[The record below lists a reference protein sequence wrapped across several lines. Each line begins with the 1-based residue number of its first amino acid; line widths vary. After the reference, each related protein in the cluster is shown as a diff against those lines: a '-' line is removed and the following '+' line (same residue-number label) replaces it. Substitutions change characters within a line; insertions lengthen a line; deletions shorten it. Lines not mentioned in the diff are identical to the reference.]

1 MKPNLTTVF
10 KPNLVEANNN
20 QTQIKSLQED
30 VAKLTPK
37 IEENKSD
44 NFLESVKNAI
54 DQVSESQVKSAELT
68 KNYELGLENDLTKVM
83 INQQLAGLGF
93 QMTLNV
99 RNKVLTAYKDIMN
112 MPV

>member
-1 MKPNLTTVF
+1 MFQRGTK
-10 KPNLVEANNN
+10 
-20 QTQIKSLQED
+20 
-30 VAKLTPK
+30 KLLK
-37 IEENKSD
+37 
-44 NFLESVKNAI
+44 
-54 DQVSESQVKSAELT
+54 